1 MTLFSLIAA
10 LMLEQWRPL
19 HRDNRIIELFRRYAD
34 AVERHFNAGEH
45 RHGTIAWMIAV
56 IPVLLVAGGIYFFLY
71 HLNPLLAW
79 AWNVVV
85 LYLTMGFRQF
95 SHAFTQINEALRTG
109 DLQRAR
115 SLLGDSLGQPADEFN
130 ASEISRVAIE
140 QGLLYSHR
148 YVFGV
153 IACFVIL
160 PGPTGAVLYR
170 LAAILKERWEG
181 REEQEFGAFGNF
193 AAKAFEMLDWL
204 PARLTALSFAIVGD
218 FEDAVYC
225 WRAQA
230 MSWAHYAQGII
241 LASGAGALGV
251 RLGEPLH
258 QGGSVLYRPE
268 LGVGDEAD
276 VDFLQSTVGLIW
288 RTMVLWLVLLLLL
301 TIANWAG

>member
-1 MTLFSLIAA
+1 MTLFSLIVA
-10 LMLEQWRPL
+10 LVLEQWQPL
-19 HRDNRIIELFRRYAD
+19 NRDNRIVDLFRRYAD
-34 AVERHFNAGEH
+34 VVEHHFNAGE
-45 RHGTIAWMIAV
+45 RHYGAIAWMVAV
-56 IPVLLVAGGIYFFLY
+56 VPVLLVAGGVYYFLRGV
-71 HLNPLLAW
+71 NPLLAW
-79 AWNVVV
+79 AWNVVM

-95 SHAFTQINEALRTG
+95 SHAFTEINEALRTG
-109 DLQRAR
+109 DLQKAR
-115 SLLGDSLGQPADEFN
+115 GLLAEWLGQRADEFN

-160 PGPTGAVLYR
+160 PGPVGAVLYR
-170 LAAILKERWEG
+170 LASILSERWG
-181 REEQEFGAFGNF
+181 GKQEQEFGAFGNF
-193 AAKAFEMLDWL
+193 AAKAFEVVNWL

-258 QGGSVLYRPE
+258 QSGGVFYRPE
-268 LGVGDEAD
+268 LGVGEEAD
-276 VDFLQSTVGLIW
+276 VDFLQSAVGLIW

-301 TIANWAG
+301 TVANWAG